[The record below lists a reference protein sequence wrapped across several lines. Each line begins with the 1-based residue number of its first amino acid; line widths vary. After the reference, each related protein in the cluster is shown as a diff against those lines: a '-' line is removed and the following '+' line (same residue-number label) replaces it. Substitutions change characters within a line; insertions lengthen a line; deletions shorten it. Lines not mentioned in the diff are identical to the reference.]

1 MSLYLARFGYTPE
14 AWAALIEEPQ
24 NREDA
29 IRPMFEKAGC
39 VLHGL
44 WYAFGDD
51 DGYVLYDAPDQATA
65 ASISVAVAASGALRS
80 FSTTQLISVDE
91 MVEAL
96 RKAPSLGYRAPTE
109 AHARA

>member
-1 MSLYLARFGYTPE
+1 VSLYLARFGYTPE
-14 AWAALIEEPQ
+14 TWTALIEEPQ
-24 NREDA
+24 NREEA

-44 WYAFGDD
+44 WYAFGED
-51 DGYVLYDAPDQATA
+51 DGYVLYDAPDPTTA

-96 RKAPSLGYRAPTE
+96 RKAPGLGYRAPIETHVT
-109 AHARA
+109 A